1 MLIMCNSAEL
11 GRQPNSRATAEP
23 TAWIGCSHY
32 IPNCIISSPNSNTIW
47 HFLAG
52 GLHSHRTWQSQACS
66 DSKSCSPRKGHFKEQ
81 RPYQGAFHKAEDYT
95 RTELLLQAVSQNS
108 HHTAEQLLEET
119 ARQPAN
125 PATGTAYTSCY
136 NNFLRQQE
144 ALQVHVDIQIMEMG
158 LPGPPYTKKKK
169 DTEHRKKSHL
179 VENQS
184 RTLDITIVL
193 PAAPGGHH
201 VSSTNVPARGAMTGL

>member
-47 HFLAG
+47 HFPAG

-144 ALQVHVDIQIMEMG
+144 ALQVNVDIQITEMG
-158 LPGPPYTKKKK
+158 LHSPPYTK
-169 DTEHRKKSHL
+169 RKI
-179 VENQS
+179 QS
-184 RTLDITIVL
+184 TGRNLIWWRTK
-193 PAAPGGHH
+193 A
-201 VSSTNVPARGAMTGL
+201 GLWTSPSCYQQLQVATT